1 MVRILFVGGGS
12 IGHVAPC
19 IAVWRAIQEHIPS
32 VQAHFIC
39 AERSADREFLTREGV
54 PFTALPLPRRSAI
67 FPLTFLHAYWKA
79 SVLLRAFEPHML
91 LGKGGALSIPV
102 CLAAKRRGI
111 PIVLHE
117 SDAVVGRANRFLS
130 HFAETVCL
138 GFPSGEGRRVKEYR
152 QRTVVT
158 GNPVRPEITR
168 GSREEGL
175 RITGFSG
182 KRPVL
187 LIVGGSQGAQALN
200 EIVVQKLSELATLCD
215 IVHIAGKG
223 KTRGAP
229 QQSYFAIEFANE
241 ELPHLY
247 ALASLAISRAGAGSL
262 SELAANGIPT
272 ILVPLRGVAHDH
284 QGVNAERAQESGGC
298 ILIEQEGL
306 PRALVPLVR
315 ELLADRGRL
324 HALAEKIRTLNRQDA
339 ATNIARMLLDL
350 CM

>member
-1 MVRILFVGGGS
+1 
-12 IGHVAPC
+12 
-19 IAVWRAIQEHIPS
+19 
-32 VQAHFIC
+32 
-39 AERSADREFLTREGV
+39 
-54 PFTALPLPRRSAI
+54 
-67 FPLTFLHAYWKA
+67 
-79 SVLLRAFEPHML
+79 ML